1 MSLFDKIKNAL
12 KKTSSTISLAI
23 TGKKVDAEFL
33 ENLRDAL
40 ILADVGVQTSDKLI
54 EALSKQKFA
63 KEMTEEEVKNILAS
77 NIESMLLPYEKTLF
91 TQLHSPEIVLMVGVN
106 GNGKTTTV
114 AKLANLLKKSSHQPL
129 LVAGDTFRAAAVSQL
144 EYWSQKVG
152 VEICKGKDKSDAA
165 GLVYGAIE
173 KARTENYDVVLID
186 TAGRMQNRSDLLEE
200 LKKIKR
206 VIQKLD
212 ESAPHSTILVL
223 DGLTGQAA
231 HSQVEIFKNEIG
243 VDSIIITKL
252 DATAK
257 GGALVSLT
265 QKYNIPV
272 SYVGVGENVEDLQ
285 TFSASQYAQAL
296 VGISVKR

>member
-23 TGKKVDAEFL
+23 TGKKVDTEFL
-33 ENLRDAL
+33 KNLKDAL

-54 EALSKQKFA
+54 DELSKQKFD
-63 KEMTEEEVKNILAS
+63 KELTEYDVKNILAL
-77 NIESMLLPYEKTLF
+77 NIEKMLVPYEKELF
-91 TQLHSPEIVLMVGVN
+91 TQLHSPEIVMLIGVN

-114 AKLANLLKKSSHQPL
+114 AKLANLLKESGHRPL

-144 EYWSQKVG
+144 EYWAQKIG
-152 VEICKGKDKSDAA
+152 VDICKGKDKGDAA
-165 GLVYGAIE
+165 GLVYSAIE
-173 KARTENYDVVLID
+173 KAQKENYDVVLID
-186 TAGRMQNRSDLLEE
+186 TAGRMQNRSDLLDE

-212 ESAPHSTILVL
+212 ANASHSIVLVL
-223 DGLTGQAA
+223 DGLTGQAT
-231 HSQVEIFKNEIG
+231 HSQAEIFKNEIG
-243 VDSIIITKL
+243 VDSIIVSKL

-257 GGALVSLT
+257 GGAIISLT

-272 SYVGVGENVEDLQ
+272 SYIGVGEGLDDIQ
-285 TFSASQYAQAL
+285 PFSARQYAQAI
-296 VGISVKR
+296 VGNTSKE

>member
-1 MSLFDKIKNAL
+1 M
-12 KKTSSTISLAI
+12 
-23 TGKKVDAEFL
+23 
-33 ENLRDAL
+33 
-40 ILADVGVQTSDKLI
+40 
-54 EALSKQKFA
+54 
-63 KEMTEEEVKNILAS
+63 
-77 NIESMLLPYEKTLF
+77 
-91 TQLHSPEIVLMVGVN
+91 
-106 GNGKTTTV
+106 
-114 AKLANLLKKSSHQPL
+114 
-129 LVAGDTFRAAAVSQL
+129 
-144 EYWSQKVG
+144 
-152 VEICKGKDKSDAA
+152 EICKGKDKSDAA

>member
-114 AKLANLLKKSSHQPL
+114 AKLANLLKNPVINRCWSPVIRLELLQFHSWSTGHKKSAWKF
-129 LVAGDTFRAAAVSQL
+129 VKERI
-144 EYWSQKVG
+144 KVMLQG
-152 VEICKGKDKSDAA
+152 W
-165 GLVYGAIE
+165 Y
-173 KARTENYDVVLID
+173 
-186 TAGRMQNRSDLLEE
+186 TAL
-200 LKKIKR
+200 
-206 VIQKLD
+206 
-212 ESAPHSTILVL
+212 
-223 DGLTGQAA
+223 
-231 HSQVEIFKNEIG
+231 
-243 VDSIIITKL
+243 
-252 DATAK
+252 
-257 GGALVSLT
+257 
-265 QKYNIPV
+265 
-272 SYVGVGENVEDLQ
+272 
-285 TFSASQYAQAL
+285 
-296 VGISVKR
+296 

>member
-54 EALSKQKFA
+54 KELSKQKFEN
-63 KEMTEEEVKNILAS
+63 EMTEDDVKNALAS
-77 NIESMLLPYEKTLF
+77 NIEKMLIPYEKTLF
-91 TQLHSPEIVLMVGVN
+91 TQFHSPEIVLIIGVN
-106 GNGKTTTV
+106 GNGKTTTI
-114 AKLANLLKKSSHQPL
+114 AKLANLLKKSGHRPL

-144 EYWSQKVG
+144 DYWAQKIG
-152 VEICKGKDKSDAA
+152 VDICKGKEKSDAA
-165 GLVYGAIE
+165 GLVYSAIE
-173 KARTENYDVVLID
+173 KAQNENYDVVLID
-186 TAGRMQNRSDLLEE
+186 TAGRMQNRSDLLDE

-223 DGLTGQAA
+223 DGLTGQAT

-243 VDSIIITKL
+243 VDGIIITKL

-257 GGALVSLT
+257 GGAIISLT
-265 QKYNIPV
+265 QKYEIPV
-272 SYVGVGENVEDLQ
+272 SYVGVGEGLDDIQ
-285 TFSASQYAQAL
+285 PFSAHQYAQAI
-296 VGISVKR
+296 VGISEKG